1 MKAVRRCVHHPHAP
15 GERGET
21 AQQDQS
27 QHVGATVPTRV
38 LAGCAV
44 PVPKAAHKVGEAEL
58 TQLNGSS
65 HTLSTNETRWRKVKN
80 VETRMSCFGEREIC
94 TPRRQTI

>member
-27 QHVGATVPTRV
+27 QHVGTTVPTRA
-38 LAGCAV
+38 LAGCSV
-44 PVPKAAHKVGEAEL
+44 PVPKAAHKVGEADADPTEWFISYSIY
-58 TQLNGSS
+58 N
-65 HTLSTNETRWRKVKN
+65 
-80 VETRMSCFGEREIC
+80 
-94 TPRRQTI
+94 